1 MLEGLLAP
9 LRVVLHRSLA
19 DWLIVVATWLVIVC
33 ATTLLATGVL
43 YGDAVALSGLRQ
55 LIAAE
60 PIGET
65 SVVVDMRVDPEELA
79 PVDEVVSRQVRRIL
93 GWTDGELA
101 RVIRSGTFDLEG
113 GVSSATETDLAVFAA
128 ADRLEQHATLVEGA
142 WPASAAEPMEVAL
155 SSPAAAVLG
164 LAVGDELSLASR
176 TGEDRTV
183 DLRVVG
189 RWEPDDAGERYWLGD
204 ALELSGASQ
213 GASFRLHGPFVVT
226 ADDLVG
232 RVATGSVDVS
242 WRALPAFENLA
253 LEDVR
258 WMRSDAASLER
269 RIRTNSVRA
278 PSSASRPGCRPC
290 SVEPIGHC
298 WSAARAC
305 WS

>member
-204 ALELSGASQ
+204 ALELSGAARAPRSGSTARSWSPQ
-213 GASFRLHGPFVVT
+213 TTWSGASRPAAWT
-226 ADDLVG
+226 SVG
-232 RVATGSVDVS
+232 GHCRRSRTSPSRTCAGCAATQ
-242 WRALPAFENLA
+242 R
-253 LEDVR
+253 R
-258 WMRSDAASLER
+258 WSGASAP
-269 RIRTNSVRA
+269 NSVRA